1 MNRSAMKTDPLA
13 DALTDSKVKPVP
25 LNIHVHHPSQQIE
38 IEWDD
43 GVKTATEFAEFRRY
57 CACAWCRQQRV
68 IGQTPAPESAVIREI
83 SLVGEVGI
91 NIAFTDGHDRGL
103 FPWEYLRS
111 ITDGSI
117 RNE

>member
-1 MNRSAMKTDPLA
+1 MNHAVKPDPVA
-13 DALTDSKVKPVP
+13 DAKTLPQP
-25 LNIHVHHPSQQIE
+25 LNIHVHHPTKRVE
-38 IEWDD
+38 IDWDD
-43 GVKTATEFAEFRRY
+43 GLNTSTDFAEFRRY

-68 IGQTPAPESAVIREI
+68 IGKTPAVESSVIREI

-111 ITDGSI
+111 IVDGSI
-117 RNE
+117 GNHSDE